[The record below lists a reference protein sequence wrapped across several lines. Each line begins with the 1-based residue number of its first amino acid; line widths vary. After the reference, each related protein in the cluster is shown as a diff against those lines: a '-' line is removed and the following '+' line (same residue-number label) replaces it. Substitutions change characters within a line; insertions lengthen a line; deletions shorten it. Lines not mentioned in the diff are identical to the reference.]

1 MLIGDVWI
9 SPPMVPELSERT
21 GVHRTTVQRW
31 LTKEKIPEAM
41 YQLLDLLLNGSI
53 ARIHGAWYGWRIDA
67 GSGELITATGWR
79 ITAGE
84 ILAIPLRYQH
94 LAALKVQNAE
104 LREELRRLSTPGDV
118 EESDAVKNNRCDA
131 GDRQKA
137 AGGAW

>member
-31 LTKEKIPEAM
+31 LKTKKIPEAM
-41 YQLLDLLLNGSI
+41 YQLLDLLLNGSL
-53 ARIHGAWYGWRIDA
+53 ARIHGAWHGWHIDA

-84 ILAIPLRYQH
+84 ILAIQLRYQQ

-104 LREELRRLSTPGDV
+104 LREQLRRLATPGNV
-118 EESDAVKNNRCDA
+118 EEDHAVKNNRCDA
-131 GDRQKA
+131 GDRQKS
-137 AGGAW
+137 AGGAA